1 MGSLLSQSASA
12 SGDGWEE
19 WWLVSVPSH
28 SPGCCIMERDHMDPR
43 AATNNARPPPPHH
56 GDEAR
61 FWRRKWQPTP
71 VFLPGKSHGQ
81 RSLVGYC
88 PWGRKESDMTDRR
101 EDSSLKGFVGRSK
114 SLLSPLLTY
123 LLIPAT
129 DRQEVS

>member
-1 MGSLLSQSASA
+1 
-12 SGDGWEE
+12 
-19 WWLVSVPSH
+19 
-28 SPGCCIMERDHMDPR
+28 MDPR